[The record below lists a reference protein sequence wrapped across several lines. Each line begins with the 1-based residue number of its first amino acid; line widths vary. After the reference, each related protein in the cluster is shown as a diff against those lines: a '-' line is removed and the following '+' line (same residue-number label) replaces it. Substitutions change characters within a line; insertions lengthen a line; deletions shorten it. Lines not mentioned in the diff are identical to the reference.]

1 MRPFLAIIASMA
13 GTDIDD
19 LFARTLEGDYEDE
32 APWDAVYALRR
43 IGTQEVFDKAA
54 KWAES
59 AEPLVRARGVD
70 VLAQLG
76 KTVEH
81 PTNSFPEESYDVV
94 ARALQQETDLQPLNS
109 AIAALGHLDD
119 PRAIPLIAAYRS
131 HPDSEIRFTV
141 ACALGSYPNDAL
153 SVGSL
158 LFLMED
164 SDHKVRDWVTFGLGV
179 LGDADSDEIRDSLD
193 RKLSDSNVDVR
204 EEALIGLAKRH
215 DTRSLATLIDAL
227 EQPTM
232 TDRIIEAAYTLLGM
246 DDDRKDWSGQDY
258 ANALRERFRS

>member
-1 MRPFLAIIASMA
+1 MA
-13 GTDIDD
+13 AADIDE

-32 APWDAVYALRR
+32 APWEAVNALRR
-43 IGTQEVFDKAA
+43 LGTREVFDKAA

-59 AEPLVRARGVD
+59 ANPLVRARGID

-76 KTVEH
+76 KFSEPH
-81 PTNSFPEESYDVV
+81 ANSFPEESYAVV
-94 ARALQQETDLQPLNS
+94 TRALRHETELQPLDS

-119 PRAIPLIAAYRS
+119 PRAIPLIAAFRS

-141 ACALGSYPNDAL
+141 ACALGSFPNDAL
-153 SVGSL
+153 SVESL

-164 SDHKVRDWVTFGLGV
+164 SDHKVRDWATFGLGV
-179 LGDADSDEIRDSLD
+179 LGDADSDEIRDSLY
-193 RKLSDSNVDVR
+193 RKLGNSNVDVR
-204 EEALIGLAKRH
+204 EETLIGLAKRH
-215 DTRSLATLIDAL
+215 DTRSLATLIEAL

-232 TDRIIEAAYTLLGM
+232 TRRIIEAAYTLLGM